1 MNTMLR
7 KQCLVP
13 TGAINFTNLVAKLSH
28 KFKGIGPELMQK
40 IWARAKARFALKLI

>member
-1 MNTMLR
+1 MLR

-13 TGAINFTNLVAKLSH
+13 TGALIFTNLVAKLSL

-40 IWARAKARFALKLI
+40 T